1 MITKRQI
8 KKGKDVKNK
17 TLDHKKLMKEANTQ
31 TGMMIRQEKKQQ
43 KKHTRSIQACS
54 LKVKE
59 NKISSNYHTYQ

>member
-8 KKGKDVKNK
+8 KKRKDVKNK

-43 KKHTRSIQACS
+43 KFNLNEKEKNTQDQYKHKSKRKQ
-54 LKVKE
+54 
-59 NKISSNYHTYQ
+59 NQQ